1 MSLLDFKSTPKYS
14 DTLRRSIERKVGE
27 KLKLNPFSLQNISDA
42 KLLEMAN
49 QYITTDESLDRFQN
63 RLREKILKI
72 QTEAGQINIVNPNPS
87 RKITDNKSFNQVLTN
102 TENNNNINII
112 LNSTSK
118 NTTVKV
124 PTNKNL
130 PKNIS
135 RALEYYNIVESG

>member
-63 RLREKILKI
+63 RLREKFLKS
-72 QTEAGQINIVNPNPS
+72 QTDSSQIKIVNPNTN
-87 RKITDNKSFNQVLTN
+87 RKINDNKSFNQVLTN

-112 LNSTSK
+112 TNSASN

-124 PTNKNL
+124 TTNKNL

>member
-1 MSLLDFKSTPKYS
+1 MSLYDFKSTPKYS

-63 RLREKILKI
+63 RLREKFLKS
-72 QTEAGQINIVNPNPS
+72 QTEAGQIKVVNPNPQ
-87 RKITDNKSFNQVLTN
+87 RKIIDNQSFNQALTY
-102 TENNNNINII
+102 TDNNKNINIVT
-112 LNSTSK
+112 NSTSK
-118 NTTVKV
+118 NPTVKV
-124 PTNKNL
+124 ATNKNL